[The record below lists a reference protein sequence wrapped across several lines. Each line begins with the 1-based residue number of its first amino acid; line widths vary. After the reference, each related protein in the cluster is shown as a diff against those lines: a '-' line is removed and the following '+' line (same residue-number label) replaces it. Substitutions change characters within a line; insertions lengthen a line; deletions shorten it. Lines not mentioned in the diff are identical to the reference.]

1 MSYINFLFLHCRFSN
16 ERAWHVHLTPQAA
29 PGNAINC
36 FLDSYLGTWVV
47 ICWYKK
53 RKTILL
59 L

>member
-47 ICWYKK
+47 IC
-53 RKTILL
+53 
-59 L
+59 